1 MSQTDHPSP
10 SLSPKSG
17 RSQLPDGI
25 AKGII
30 GFVIGAGVSFLGMH
44 FYGPREKWDVASN
57 VPAQPNIM
65 PPGGMPPGGMS
76 GGGMGGGMPG
86 GGMGG
91 GMAGGGSGERGLAA
105 LIGKLELLSRKDLQ
119 LHVEIEPDQAAQVA
133 AELEKLDA
141 AKRMTAEE
149 AQARLEALEAL
160 LTPEQKEA
168 VDAIG
173 TPFTP
178 ETSAERLKD
187 LLGRLKRAGS

>member
-1 MSQTDHPSP
+1 MSQTGNPSP
-10 SLSPKSG
+10 SPLPKSG
-17 RSQLPDGI
+17 RNQIPDGI

-44 FYGPREKWDVASN
+44 FYGPREKYAVPSN

-65 PPGGMPPGGMS
+65 PPGGMPPGGMQ
-76 GGGMGGGMPG
+76 MAGMPPSG
-86 GGMGG
+86 AMGG

-105 LIGKLELLSRKDLQ
+105 LIGKLELLSRKDLK
-119 LHVEIEPDQAAQVA
+119 LHVEIEPDQAAKVA

-149 AQARLEALEAL
+149 AQTRLEALEAM

-173 TPFTP
+173 RPFTP

-187 LLGRLKRAGS
+187 LLGRLKHAGS